1 MWKYA
6 MEKSEDE
13 AKIMYHWENK
23 AHENKPVGVSIEN
36 SAEQSVMEKNMLL
49 MLSNQNASKS
59 GVKEALWIMQWRDP
73 QSDNKV
79 MPACIKDGQVYK
91 WSIPEVYLKYTQ
103 AWVWKDSPGRQT
115 SAWNSSEIG
124 SGIFRYL

>member
-1 MWKYA
+1 MYNWLHSWISHLPSLSAFYIGKKRLVRKGKMWKYA

-59 GVKEALWIMQWRDP
+59 GVKEALWIMQ
-73 QSDNKV
+73 
-79 MPACIKDGQVYK
+79 
-91 WSIPEVYLKYTQ
+91 
-103 AWVWKDSPGRQT
+103 
-115 SAWNSSEIG
+115 
-124 SGIFRYL
+124 